1 MVILKY
7 LEWHNEQNNN
17 TNFNLPSSISH
28 LHNHGNAMKTIS
40 ELQAQKYKLLSI
52 DPVSVK
58 VIELTR
64 GTFEHC
70 NDYMVNHYEQNLIR
84 NIEVKYTIQEI
95 L

>member
-1 MVILKY
+1 M
-7 LEWHNEQNNN
+7 ND
-17 TNFNLPSSISH
+17 
-28 LHNHGNAMKTIS
+28 MKTIA
-40 ELQAQKYKLLSI
+40 ELQDQKYKLLSI
-52 DPVSVK
+52 DPESVK

>member
-1 MVILKY
+1 MK
-7 LEWHNEQNNN
+7 
-17 TNFNLPSSISH
+17 SI
-28 LHNHGNAMKTIS
+28 A

-52 DPVSVK
+52 DPESVE

-70 NDYMVNHYEQNLIR
+70 NDYMVNHYEQNLIS

-95 L
+95 LCKQ

>member
-1 MVILKY
+1 MKENKQGNLLDFL
-7 LEWHNEQNNN
+7 LESKP
-17 TNFNLPSSISH
+17 T
-28 LHNHGNAMKTIS
+28 MKTIS

-52 DPVSVK
+52 DPESVE

-84 NIEVKYTIQEI
+84 SIEVKYTIQEI
-95 L
+95 QCKQ

>member
-1 MVILKY
+1 M
-7 LEWHNEQNNN
+7 N
-17 TNFNLPSSISH
+17 SI
-28 LHNHGNAMKTIS
+28 A

-52 DPVSVK
+52 DPESVK

-70 NDYMVNHYEQNLIR
+70 NDFMVNHYEQNLIK

>member
-1 MVILKY
+1 
-7 LEWHNEQNNN
+7 
-17 TNFNLPSSISH
+17 
-28 LHNHGNAMKTIS
+28 MKTL
-40 ELQAQKYKLLSI
+40 EKMQDQKYKLLTI
-52 DPVSVK
+52 DPESVEI
-58 VIELTR
+58 IELTA

>member
-1 MVILKY
+1 MK
-7 LEWHNEQNNN
+7 
-17 TNFNLPSSISH
+17 SI
-28 LHNHGNAMKTIS
+28 A

-52 DPVSVK
+52 DPDSVK

-70 NDYMVNHYEQNLIR
+70 NDYMVNHYDQNLIR
-84 NIEVKYTIQEI
+84 NIAVKYTIQEI

>member
-1 MVILKY
+1 M
-7 LEWHNEQNNN
+7 ND
-17 TNFNLPSSISH
+17 
-28 LHNHGNAMKTIS
+28 MKTIA
-40 ELQAQKYKLLSI
+40 ELQDQKYKLLSI
-52 DPVSVK
+52 DPESVK

-95 L
+95 LWPNFQQF

>member
-1 MVILKY
+1 
-7 LEWHNEQNNN
+7 
-17 TNFNLPSSISH
+17 
-28 LHNHGNAMKTIS
+28 MKTIA
-40 ELQAQKYKLLSI
+40 ELQEQKYKLLSI

-58 VIELTR
+58 VIELAH

>member
-1 MVILKY
+1 
-7 LEWHNEQNNN
+7 
-17 TNFNLPSSISH
+17 
-28 LHNHGNAMKTIS
+28 MKTLE
-40 ELQAQKYKLLSI
+40 ELQAQKYKLLTI
-52 DPVSVK
+52 DPESVK

-84 NIEVKYTIQEI
+84 SIEVKYTIQEI

>member
-1 MVILKY
+1 MI
-7 LEWHNEQNNN
+7 
-17 TNFNLPSSISH
+17 
-28 LHNHGNAMKTIS
+28 TIV
-40 ELQAQKYKLLSI
+40 ELQDKKYKLLSI
-52 DPVSVK
+52 DPVSVE

-70 NDYMVNHYEQNLIR
+70 NDYMVNHYEQNLIS